1 MLRTIS
7 PPNVPTGLPSAAE
20 ISGVLDRLDRFFN
33 GEKAIR
39 QFFAGFKSVLEEY
52 ELDLR
57 KFGTLENIE
66 AQQRSIAEVAVKTE
80 EKRLETERILTEA
93 KNTAARIVGDAKII
107 NDKVAADLA
116 ASAAEASQRNQRM
129 IDNLAEREKLVSVR
143 ELDNRQLTAALDS
156 RAVSVAAREAAV
168 NERIRIMLAAGIK
181 IEL

>member
-39 QFFAGFKSVLEEY
+39 QFFAGFKSVLEEC

-57 KFGTLENIE
+57 KFGTLEKIEQDAVRMNERVAEANLKRVAAEEALIETRKNIAAMMAKAQTE
-66 AQQRSIAEVAVKTE
+66 ADAMRAEIMAKSKE
-80 EKRLETERILTEA
+80 WEALYSSLEA
-93 KNTAARIVGDAKII
+93 KNTARETLLTEREAALAKAETGVS
-107 NDKVAADLA
+107 DRHQ
-116 ASAAEASQRNQRM
+116 AAER
-129 IDNLAEREKLVSVR
+129 
-143 ELDNRQLTAALDS
+143 
-156 RAVSVAAREAAV
+156 REAAV
-168 NERIRIMLAAGIK
+168 KRQIEKMAAAGIK